1 MLWVVTAPLLLVYV
15 RGASK
20 RLNLGCR
27 MLWVVTAP
35 LLLVYVRG
43 ASKRLNFFLFQS
55 VIMLN
60 KTTLGAA
67 PCTW

>member
-1 MLWVVTAPLLLVYV
+1 
-15 RGASK
+15 
-20 RLNLGCR
+20 
-27 MLWVVTAP
+27 VTAP

-55 VIMLN
+55 VIMLK